1 MNVEFGYLIFP
12 KKLKKTL
19 KRKKT
24 STGIKK
30 PKKRKRH
37 YKTGVYISKKCIE
50 PVMYRSGWELVY
62 AKYLD
67 LETTV
72 KSFTYESFSIPYV
85 ANFSTGKI
93 RKYIPDFLVEYI
105 DGKQMLVEI
114 KRDDK
119 LTNKKVQK
127 KYAAA
132 KVWCGSRNIIH
143 IFVTSKEIELIKK
156 TYNITDE
163 NDT

>member
-1 MNVEFGYLIFP
+1 MILP

-19 KRKKT
+19 KPKKV
-24 STGIKK
+24 SVKLKK
-30 PKKRKRH
+30 PKKRKKH
-37 YKTGVYISKKCIE
+37 YKTGVYISKKCTE
-50 PVMYRSGWELVY
+50 PVLYRSGWELVY

-67 LETTV
+67 VEPTV
-72 KSFTYESFSIPYV
+72 KSFKYESFSIPYV

-93 RKYIPDFLVEYI
+93 RHYIPDFLVEYN
-105 DGKQMLVEI
+105 DGKQVLVEI

-119 LTNKKVQK
+119 VTNRKVQK

-132 KVWCGSRNIIH
+132 KVWCGSRNIEHFIL
-143 IFVTSKEIELIKK
+143 TSKGIEQIKK